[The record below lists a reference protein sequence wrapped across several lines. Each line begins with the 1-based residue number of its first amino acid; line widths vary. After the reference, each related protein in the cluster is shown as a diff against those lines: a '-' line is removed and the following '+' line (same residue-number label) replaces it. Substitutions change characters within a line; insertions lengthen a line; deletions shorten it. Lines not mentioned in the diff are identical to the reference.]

1 MRQSNHPPRSLLTSE
16 RSSSSSRS
24 STSSSVSSNDRKSRS
39 RMKCLISLGLI
50 LPALAAVIGVVAWA
64 VSAEAVWGPNKHAS
78 KLQGPYELQNG
89 RGGYEIPVLEERSDA
104 DFHPKSVLTV
114 SVPDGDEQARV
125 ISRDDPDN
133 SVPPGLNNEP
143 IPAQQDKDAAD
154 SKDPLYYVHFVP
166 TKDSAVT
173 SSTPTSTSVSD
184 LLSKIISTSGSKGK
198 GAPQFV
204 VFAPM
209 PDGLGPAKNAKP
221 RKKVR
226 YDDEEEEEE
235 VERKIPRKRT
245 KIRNSDAD
253 FIHASETSRSSPQ
266 RNGEST
272 YTNQQGNQ
280 QYYPPQPAQG
290 SSSQRTY
297 VKQYTQDAQ
306 QQYARYNEQQGTAQ
320 SQQPQPPP
328 YSSNAGSEAQASG
341 DSDRLG
347 LISGGVGP
355 GKGLSVSIGGGHGI
369 PFGPLGLLKNLF
381 FPILPKPRVNLNG
394 KVVFGVVL
402 EKGVGFG
409 GGKPAVVYRK

>member
-1 MRQSNHPPRSLLTSE
+1 
-16 RSSSSSRS
+16 
-24 STSSSVSSNDRKSRS
+24 
-39 RMKCLISLGLI
+39 MKCLISLGLI

-64 VSAEAVWGPNKHAS
+64 VSAEAVWGPNKHSS
-78 KLQGPYELQNG
+78 KLQGPYEFQNG
-89 RGGYEIPVLEERSDA
+89 RSGYEIPVLEERSDP

-125 ISRDDPDN
+125 ISREDHDN
-133 SVPPGLNNEP
+133 SVPPGLSNDP
-143 IPAQQDKDAAD
+143 VPSQSDKDGAD

-209 PDGLGPAKNAKP
+209 PDGLSPNKEPKP

-245 KIRNSDAD
+245 KLRPESDY
-253 FIHASETSRSSPQ
+253 IHASETSRSGSPQ
-266 RNGEST
+266 RSGEPT
-272 YTNQQGNQ
+272 YTSQQGSQ

-290 SSSQRTY
+290 SSSQRQY
-297 VKQYTQDAQ
+297 VKQYAQDSQ
-306 QQYARYNEQQGTAQ
+306 QQYARYNEGQ
-320 SQQPQPPP
+320 SQSQPQQPQPPP
-328 YSSNAGSEAQASG
+328 YNSNPGSEPQATG

-347 LISGGVGP
+347 LISGGHGIVP
-355 GKGLSVSIGGGHGI
+355 GKGLSVTLGGGHGI
-369 PFGPLGLLKNLF
+369 PFGPLGILKNLF
-381 FPILPKPRVNLNG
+381 LPIIPKPRVNLNG